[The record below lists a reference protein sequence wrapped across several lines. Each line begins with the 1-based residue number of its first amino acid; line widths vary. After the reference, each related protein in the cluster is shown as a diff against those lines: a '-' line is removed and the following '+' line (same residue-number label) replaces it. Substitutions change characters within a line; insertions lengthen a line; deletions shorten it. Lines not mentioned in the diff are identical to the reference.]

1 VSQENRKRIARRSPA
16 GPPMVAPVTSHAPN
30 RADEF
35 LGYLR
40 SLLTGVQTT
49 QAQPI
54 EQAAE
59 LWATAIAAGGL
70 VHVFGSGH
78 SSLPCADVYGRAGG
92 LVPINWIVS
101 EELLPLWG
109 MRSAAVERLSGFAA
123 VLLNAEPLRAGDV
136 LVVVSN
142 SGRNAVPVEMVE
154 AGRARGLHTVAI
166 TSLNHARSVASRAP
180 SGRLVCDVADIV
192 IDTLVPAGDAGLRV
206 GEGSEIT
213 RVGAASTIVAAAILQ
228 AISAETAERLAIR
241 GMHAPVFV
249 SANVDG
255 NEEHNDAEL
264 RRMRVRAPTLLA
276 ADINRLAGG

>member
-1 VSQENRKRIARRSPA
+1 VSHEDQQRNTTRPPA
-16 GPPMVAPVTSHAPN
+16 GPRGAASVTSHPSN
-30 RADEF
+30 RAAEF
-35 LGYLR
+35 LRYLG
-40 SLLTGVQTT
+40 SLLTGVEKT
-49 QAQPI
+49 QARPI

-59 LWATAIAAGGL
+59 LWATAMAAGGL

-101 EELLPLWG
+101 EELLPLRG

-123 VLLNAEPLRAGDV
+123 VMLNAEPVRAGDV

-180 SGRLVCDVADIV
+180 SRRLVCDVADIV
-192 IDTLVPAGDAGLRV
+192 IDTLVPAGDAGLLV
-206 GEGSEIT
+206 GEGPEMT

-241 GMHAPVFV
+241 GMHPPVFA

-255 NEEHNDAEL
+255 NEERNDAEL